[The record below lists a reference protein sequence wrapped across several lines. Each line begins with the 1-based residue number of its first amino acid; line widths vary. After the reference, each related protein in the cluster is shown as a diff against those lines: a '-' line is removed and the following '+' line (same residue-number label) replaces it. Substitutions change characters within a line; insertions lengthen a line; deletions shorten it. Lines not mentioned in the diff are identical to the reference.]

1 MNKILNVISHS
12 EEETLALAEKLL
24 AVFRPGDVL
33 VLTGELGA
41 GKTVFVRGLAKGLGL
56 DVNKVSSPSFT
67 MVNEYTGEKPLYHF
81 DLYRLVDSDEL
92 IEIGWD
98 DYLSRGA
105 LIAVE
110 WGEKADY
117 YLPDKYYLI
126 EFRLINETDREI
138 NISFIEK
145 DNDE

>member
-1 MNKILNVISHS
+1 MNKILQITSHS

-24 AVFRPGDVL
+24 AVLRPGDVL

-56 DVNKVSSPSFT
+56 DENKVSSPSFT
-67 MVNEYTGEKPLYHF
+67 MVNEYRGEKPLYHF

-105 LIAVE
+105 LVAVE

-117 YLPDKYYLI
+117 YLPDKYYQIDFSL
-126 EFRLINETDREI
+126 LNETEREI
-138 NISFIEK
+138 NISYVEK
-145 DNDE
+145 ENDE